1 VVRQLHRCGWKFPSL
16 RATLTVLAVLAAAGE
31 TAAQEAR
38 DRLFRDA
45 VLGSGAYYQTWSHDE
60 KADVSE
66 LSIPLIVIWP
76 VSKKLSLDAVS
87 GSGFASL
94 ADDGGSLNGLID
106 TKVRASYI
114 LGDERALLT
123 LGVNTPT
130 GKTGLTGEQRA
141 VSSSLAQGALNFR
154 TANFGQG
161 LDINV
166 GLAVAGKVG
175 ELVVGAGAGYLLKGE
190 FTPRDQGVEY
200 KPGSELSLTVGL
212 DRKVMDGDGVL
223 TLDAV
228 YTLYGDDEQ
237 EGEATFTSGNKLVL
251 QGMGSFKMGGM
262 NLRAHFT
269 ERLRGNSTRY
279 VNGLASA
286 FGNGNQ
292 LETGLQVMSGGRGKV
307 ELRVQADLKAY
318 SANDFGKGKA
328 SLFSA
333 GPGLRLRLGPGRSID
348 INVKY
353 GTGKL
358 DDESVSGIEAGG
370 GIWFRL

>member
-1 VVRQLHRCGWKFPSL
+1 MKSPSL
-16 RATLTVLAVLAAAGE
+16 RQVLTALLLLAVCGE
-31 TAAQEAR
+31 TEAQKKR
-38 DRLFRDA
+38 DRLMRDA
-45 VLGSGAYYQTWSHDE
+45 VLGSGAYYQAWSRDAQ
-60 KADVSE
+60 ADVSE

-94 ADDGGSLNGLID
+94 ADDGGSLSGLTD

-114 LGDERALLT
+114 LGNEKGLLT

-161 LDINV
+161 MDVNV

-175 ELVVGAGAGYLLKGE
+175 GVVVGLGAGYLLKGE
-190 FTPRDQGVEY
+190 FTPRDQGPAY
-200 KPGSELSLTVGL
+200 KPGSELSLTVGM

-223 TLDAV
+223 TLDAI

-237 EGEATFTSGNKLVL
+237 DGEVAFTSGNKLVV
-251 QGMGSFKMGGM
+251 QGMGNFKMGGM
-262 NLRAHFT
+262 SLRVNFT

-286 FGNGNQ
+286 FGNGSQ
-292 LETGLQVMSGGRGKV
+292 MEAGLQLMSGGQGKLALRG
-307 ELRVQADLKAY
+307 QADLKAY

-328 SLFSA
+328 SLLSA
-333 GPGLRLRLGPGRSID
+333 GPGLRLRLGPGRFID

-358 DDESVSGIEAGG
+358 DDETVSGIEAGG